1 VYEFLKDQDVCSHE
15 VKIRYK
21 VYSIERLLFKRDL
34 PLALDAFNSLVTDY
48 EDEDDCAALMMM
60 LAMMMLV
67 MMMLVDDDVVDDDDD
82 DNDDNDDDDWISHNV
97 YYV

>member
-34 PLALDAFNSLVTDY
+34 PLALDAFNSLVTDGDD

-67 MMMLVDDDVVDDDDD
+67 DDDVVDDDDD
-82 DNDDNDDDDWISHNV
+82 DDNNDDDDWISHNV

>member
-1 VYEFLKDQDVCSHE
+1 MYEFLKDQDVCSHE

-48 EDEDDCAALMMM
+48 EDDCAALMMM
-60 LAMMMLV
+60 QAMMILV
-67 MMMLVDDDVVDDDDD
+67 MMM
-82 DNDDNDDDDWISHNV
+82 IICPF
-97 YYV
+97 YYL

>member
-1 VYEFLKDQDVCSHE
+1 MYEFLKDQDVCSHE

-48 EDEDDCAALMMM
+48 EDDYAALMMM

-67 MMMLVDDDVVDDDDD
+67 MMMLLKMM
-82 DNDDNDDDDWISHNV
+82 IG
-97 YYV
+97 